1 MTTFVYYIKDRR
13 PYLTS
18 LTYGGGDTVEIQIK
32 NAAPTMIRIGDAI
45 AKVENGVGRVK
56 LSALSDGVYTPEVIF
71 NDMSI
76 LLYPVRL
83 ALGRAALSGT
93 EEICAAL
100 GALAFEEGVRVDML
114 EDEVKKLKE
123 AIRGKDIF

>member
-1 MTTFVYYIKDRR
+1 MTTFVYYIKDRK

-45 AKVENGVGRVK
+45 AKTENGVGRVK
-56 LSALSDGVYTPEVIF
+56 LSVLSDGVYTPEVIF

-83 ALGRAALSGT
+83 ALGRTALSGT

-114 EDEVKKLKE
+114 EDEVKRLKE

>member
-1 MTTFVYYIKDRR
+1 MTTFTYCIKDRE
-13 PYLTS
+13 PYLTAQAQGHGEV
-18 LTYGGGDTVEIQIK
+18 LEIQIK
-32 NAAPTMIRIGDAI
+32 HAAPIMIRIGNTVI
-45 AKVENGVGRVK
+45 KTRNGVGRVK
-56 LSALSDGVYTPEVIF
+56 LSALPDGVYTPEVIF

-93 EEICAAL
+93 EEICAVL